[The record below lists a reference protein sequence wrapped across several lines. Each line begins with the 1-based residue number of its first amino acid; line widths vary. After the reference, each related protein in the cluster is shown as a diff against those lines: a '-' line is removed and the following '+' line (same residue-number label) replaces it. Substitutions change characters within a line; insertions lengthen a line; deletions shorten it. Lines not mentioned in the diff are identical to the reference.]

1 MISEAQILKITAILR
16 WMQFPL
22 LFLFLRVNILIDTKY
37 RLKFILERF
46 KMLNKIF
53 TYYKNLDK
61 TTYKILYKGLEFC
74 FLLASFSAF
83 ILLSYMVFFE
93 APLIYY
99 IGISLFKLSLVFS
112 VEFIICSFVVDSIKK
127 QLI

>member
-1 MISEAQILKITAILR
+1 MLK
-16 WMQFPL
+16 
-22 LFLFLRVNILIDTKY
+22 
-37 RLKFILERF
+37 
-46 KMLNKIF
+46 KIY

-74 FLLASFSAF
+74 FLLSTISAF
-83 ILLSYMVFFE
+83 ILLSYILFFQ

-99 IGISLFKLSLVFS
+99 IGISLFKLSLIFS
-112 VEFIICSFVVDSIKK
+112 VEFIICSLVVDNIKK

>member
-1 MISEAQILKITAILR
+1 MLK
-16 WMQFPL
+16 
-22 LFLFLRVNILIDTKY
+22 
-37 RLKFILERF
+37 
-46 KMLNKIF
+46 KII

-74 FLLASFSAF
+74 LLLGAFSAF
-83 ILLSYMVFFE
+83 ILLSYILFLQT
-93 APLIYY
+93 PLIYY

>member
-1 MISEAQILKITAILR
+1 MIKKI
-16 WMQFPL
+16 
-22 LFLFLRVNILIDTKY
+22 V
-37 RLKFILERF
+37 
-46 KMLNKIF
+46 

-61 TTYKILYKGLEFC
+61 ATYKILYKGLAFC

-83 ILLSYMVFFE
+83 ILLSYMLFFQ

-112 VEFIICSFVVDSIKK
+112 VEFIICGFVVDNIKK